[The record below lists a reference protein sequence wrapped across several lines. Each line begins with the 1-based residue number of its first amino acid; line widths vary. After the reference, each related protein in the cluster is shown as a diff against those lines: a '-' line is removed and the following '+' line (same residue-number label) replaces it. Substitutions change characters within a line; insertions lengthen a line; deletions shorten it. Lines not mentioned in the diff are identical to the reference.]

1 MVKEINRTL
10 TNINTVKLKE
20 EFAITVGICYKV
32 INYLRQIEEQSKDI
46 ALTLQRYEQPEIIN
60 DSEREEVELAI
71 HLVMEAIVPLVDRM
85 LLQIYEFLKEKLYQ
99 EDKKLVQDIERLDQ
113 EILNLTQINR
123 DLLRA
128 DFEDIRIFNS
138 LRRISADAVSI
149 AVTLEYKE

>member
-1 MVKEINRTL
+1 
-10 TNINTVKLKE
+10 
-20 EFAITVGICYKV
+20 
-32 INYLRQIEEQSKDI
+32 
-46 ALTLQRYEQPEIIN
+46 
-60 DSEREEVELAI
+60 
-71 HLVMEAIVPLVDRM
+71 
-85 LLQIYEFLKEKLYQ
+85 EFLKEKLYQ

-149 AVTLEYKE
+149 AVTLEHKR